1 MWHVGIAVKIVW
13 VKKYVVRNMLLYI
26 KYSLT
31 AHVTLEV
38 GCFEWLA

>member
-1 MWHVGIAVKIVW
+1 
-13 VKKYVVRNMLLYI
+13 MLLYI

-38 GCFEWLA
+38 RSIEWLAWSEYNVPSEGADVTEAR